1 MGPSFGR
8 PAASQP
14 FKELE
19 LIFLNFPKLII
30 GDLKPSF
37 PIIQG
42 GMGIGISMH
51 RLAGAVAAAG
61 GIGVI
66 SGANPGFKEPDFE
79 TNPLSANLV
88 GLAKEIQ
95 KARALAPKGII
106 GVNILSATS
115 QYADLVK
122 TAVAEKI
129 DLIISGAGLPKNLP
143 ELVAGSSTKIAPI
156 VSSRK
161 TVDTLLKLW
170 DKRYQRT
177 ADAIV
182 VEGPLAGGHLGFSKE
197 ELLEN
202 PPNLEDLVKEVVEA
216 VKPFEEKYGI
226 EIPVIAAGGIFT
238 PEDAEVYFNL
248 GAKGV
253 QMATR
258 FIGTVECDAADA
270 YKEAFVKA
278 TQEDVTLVVSPVGL
292 PGRAL
297 HSPLTRKLALGRVP
311 VKKCIRCLGH
321 CDPATTPYCITSA
334 LVSAV
339 NGNIEDG
346 LIFSGSNGYKVNGI
360 TTVSAIFDEFKLYF
374 DAR

>member
-1 MGPSFGR
+1 M
-8 PAASQP
+8 
-14 FKELE
+14 
-19 LIFLNFPKLII
+19 NFPKLQI
-30 GDLKPSF
+30 GDIRPEF

-42 GMGIGISMH
+42 GMGIGVSMH

-66 SGANPGFKEPDFE
+66 SGANPGYREPDFD
-79 TNPLSANLV
+79 TDSLAANLR

-95 KARALAPKGII
+95 MARKIAPKGIL
-106 GVNILSATS
+106 GVNILTATA

-122 TAVAEKI
+122 TCVAEKV

-182 VEGPLAGGHLGFSKE
+182 VEGPQAGGHLGFSKE
-197 ELLEN
+197 DLQGT
-202 PPNLEDLVKEVVEA
+202 PPELEDLVRDVLEA

-226 EIPVIAAGGIFT
+226 EIPVVAAGGIYT
-238 PEDAEVYFNL
+238 PEDAKKFFDL
-248 GAKGV
+248 GARGV

-258 FIGTVECDAADA
+258 FIATEECDAAPEF
-270 YKEAFVKA
+270 KNAFIAA

-292 PGRAL
+292 PGRAI
-297 HSPLTRKLALGRVP
+297 HSPLTRKLELGRVP

-334 LVSAV
+334 LISAV
-339 NGNIEDG
+339 SGDVENG
-346 LIFSGSNGYKVNGI
+346 LIFSGANGYRIEGI
-360 TTVSAIFDEFKLYF
+360 TTVSSIFDEFKAYF
-374 DAR
+374 Q

>member
-1 MGPSFGR
+1 M
-8 PAASQP
+8 
-14 FKELE
+14 
-19 LIFLNFPKLII
+19 NFPKLQIN
-30 GDLKPSF
+30 DLKPSF

-42 GMGIGISMH
+42 GMGIGVSMH
-51 RLAGAVAAAG
+51 KLAGAVAAAG

-66 SGANPGFKEPDFE
+66 SGANPGYKEPDFD
-79 TNPLSANLV
+79 TNSLAANLR

-95 KARALAPKGII
+95 KAREIAPKGIL
-106 GVNILSATS
+106 GVNILSATA

-122 TAVAEKI
+122 TAVTEKI

-182 VEGPLAGGHLGFSKE
+182 VEGPEAGGHLGFSKE

-202 PPNLEDLVKEVVEA
+202 PPQLLDLVKDVVEA

-226 EIPVIAAGGIFT
+226 KIPVIAAGGIYSAK
-238 PEDAEVYFNL
+238 DAQPYFEA
-248 GAKGV
+248 GASGV

-258 FIGTVECDAADA
+258 FIATEECDAAPEF
-270 YKEAFVKA
+270 KEAFINA
-278 TQEDVTLVVSPVGL
+278 TKEDVTLVVSPVGL
-292 PGRAL
+292 PGRAI
-297 HSPLTRKLALGRVP
+297 HSPLTRKLELGRVP

-339 NGNIEDG
+339 TGDVENG
-346 LIFSGSNGYKVNGI
+346 LIFSGSNGFKIDKI
-360 TTVSAIFDEFKLYF
+360 TTVAEIFDEFNQFYQ
-374 DAR
+374 

>member
-1 MGPSFGR
+1 M
-8 PAASQP
+8 
-14 FKELE
+14 
-19 LIFLNFPKLII
+19 NFPKLNI
-30 GDLKPSF
+30 GGLKPSF

-51 RLAGAVAAAG
+51 RLAGTVAAAG

-66 SGANPGFKEPDFE
+66 SGANPGFKEPDFM
-79 TNPLSANLV
+79 TNPFGANLV

-95 KARALAPKGII
+95 KAKALAPDGIL

-143 ELVAGSSTKIAPI
+143 ELVAGSNTRIAPI

-197 ELLEN
+197 ELTSN
-202 PPNLEDLVKEVVEA
+202 PPELVDLVKEVIEA

-226 EIPVIAAGGIFT
+226 EIPVIAAGGIYT
-238 PEDAEVYFNL
+238 PQDAEVYFNL

-258 FIGTVECDAADA
+258 FIGTEECDADDA
-270 YKEAFVKA
+270 YKEAFIKA
-278 TQEDVTLVVSPVGL
+278 TQEDVTIVSSPVGL
-292 PGRAL
+292 PGRAI
-297 HSPLTRKLALGRVP
+297 HSPLTRKLELGRVP
-311 VKKCIRCLGH
+311 VKRCIKCLGH

-339 NGNIEDG
+339 NGDTENG
-346 LIFSGSNGYKVNGI
+346 LIFSGSNGYKIEGI
-360 TTVSAIFDEFKLYF
+360 VKVADIFEEFRDYF
-374 DAR
+374 KK

>member
-1 MGPSFGR
+1 M
-8 PAASQP
+8 
-14 FKELE
+14 
-19 LIFLNFPKLII
+19 NFPKLII

-79 TNPLSANLV
+79 TNSLAANLV
-88 GLAKEIQ
+88 GLAKEIRM
-95 KARALAPKGII
+95 ARAIAPMGII
-106 GVNILSATS
+106 GVNILTATS

-122 TAVAEKI
+122 TCVTEKVDI
-129 DLIISGAGLPKNLP
+129 IISGAGLPKNLP
-143 ELVAGSSTKIAPI
+143 ELVAGSTTKIAPI

-170 DKRYQRT
+170 DKRYGRT

-197 ELLEN
+197 TLLEN
-202 PPNLEDLVKEVVEA
+202 PPELIDLVKEVIDA

-238 PEDAEVYFNL
+238 AEDASVYYEA

-258 FIGTVECDAADA
+258 FIATEECDAADA
-270 YKEAFVKA
+270 YKQAFINA
-278 TQEDVTLVVSPVGL
+278 SEEDVTLVVSPVGL
-292 PGRAL
+292 PGRAI
-297 HSPLTRKLALGRVP
+297 HNPLTRKLELGRVP
-311 VKKCIRCLGH
+311 VKKCINCLGH
-321 CDPATTPYCITSA
+321 CDPGTTPYCITMA

-339 NGNIEDG
+339 NGDVENG
-346 LIFSGSNGYKVNGI
+346 LIFSGSNGYKI
-360 TTVSAIFDEFKLYF
+360 KSISTVADIFDEFRRYYSVV
-374 DAR
+374 

>member
-1 MGPSFGR
+1 
-8 PAASQP
+8 
-14 FKELE
+14 
-19 LIFLNFPKLII
+19 LNFPTLSI
-30 GDLKPSF
+30 GHLKPKF

-66 SGANPGFKEPDFE
+66 SGANPGFKEPDFL
-79 TNPLSANLV
+79 TNPFSANLV
-88 GLAKEIQ
+88 GLAKEIRLA
-95 KARALAPKGII
+95 KAFAPEGFF
-106 GVNILSATS
+106 GVNILCATS

-143 ELVAGSSTKIAPI
+143 ELVSGSDTKIAPI

-197 ELLEN
+197 DLLNN
-202 PPNLEDLVKEVVEA
+202 PPNLIDLVKEVLDA

-226 EIPVIAAGGIFT
+226 EIPVIAAGGIYT
-238 PEDAEVYFNL
+238 PEDAAIYYEL

-258 FIGTVECDAADA
+258 FIGTVECDAADS
-270 YKEAFVKA
+270 YKQAFIDA
-278 TQEDVTLVVSPVGL
+278 NEGDVQLVVSPVGL
-292 PGRAL
+292 PGRAIR
-297 HSPLTRKLALGRVP
+297 SALTQKLELGRVP
-311 VKKCIRCLGH
+311 VTRCIGCLGH
-321 CDPATTPYCITSA
+321 CDPATTPYCITGA
-334 LVSAV
+334 LVEAV

-346 LIFSGSNGYKVNGI
+346 LIFSGANGYKIKEI
-360 TTVSAIFDEFKLYF
+360 TTVGAIFDEFKLYF
-374 DAR
+374 NVV

>member
-1 MGPSFGR
+1 M
-8 PAASQP
+8 
-14 FKELE
+14 
-19 LIFLNFPKLII
+19 KLPQLCIN
-30 GDLKPSF
+30 DLKPKL

-42 GMGIGISMH
+42 GMGIGVSMH

-66 SGANPGFKEPDFE
+66 SGANPGFKEEDFA
-79 TNPLSANLV
+79 TNPLAANLR

-95 KARALAPKGII
+95 KAKALAPKGII
-106 GVNILSATS
+106 GVNILSATA

-143 ELVAGSSTKIAPI
+143 ELVAGSQTRIAPI

-170 DKRYQRT
+170 DKRYGRT

-197 ELLEN
+197 DLLEN
-202 PPNLEDLVKEVVEA
+202 PPDLKDLIIEVVEA

-226 EIPVIAAGGIFT
+226 QIPVIAAGGIFT
-238 PEDAEVYFNL
+238 PEDAAVYFEL
-248 GAKGV
+248 GASGV

-258 FIGTVECDAADA
+258 FIATEECDADIA
-270 YKEAFVKA
+270 YKQAFLAA
-278 TQEDVTLVVSPVGL
+278 TPSDVTLVVSPVGL

-297 HSPLTRKLALGRVP
+297 HSPLTRKLEQGRVP

-339 NGNIEDG
+339 NGDVENG
-346 LIFSGSNGYKVNGI
+346 LIFSGQNGYKIEKI
-360 TTVSAIFDEFKLYF
+360 TTVESIMNEFAQYF
-374 DAR
+374 T

>member
-1 MGPSFGR
+1 M
-8 PAASQP
+8 
-14 FKELE
+14 
-19 LIFLNFPKLII
+19 NFPKLTI

-66 SGANPGFKEPDFE
+66 SGANPGFREPDFE
-79 TNPLSANLV
+79 TNYLSANLV
-88 GLAKEIQ
+88 GLAKEIR
-95 KARALAPKGII
+95 KARELAPKGIL
-106 GVNILSATS
+106 GVNILTATS

-170 DKRYQRT
+170 DKRYNRT

-197 ELLEN
+197 TLTDN
-202 PPNLEDLVKEVVEA
+202 PPQLIDLLKEVLEA
-216 VKPFEEKYGI
+216 VKPFEDKYGI
-226 EIPVIAAGGIFT
+226 EIPVIAAGGIYT
-238 PEDAEVYFNL
+238 PEDAAVYFEA

-258 FIGTVECDAADA
+258 FIGTHECDAAPE
-270 YKEAFVKA
+270 YKEAFIKA
-278 TQEDVTLVVSPVGL
+278 QQADVTLVASPVGL
-292 PGRAL
+292 PGRAI
-297 HSPLTRKLALGRVP
+297 HSPLTRQLEKGRVP
-311 VKKCIRCLGH
+311 VKRCINCLGH

-334 LVSAV
+334 LVNAV
-339 NGNIEDG
+339 NGNIDEG
-346 LIFSGSNGYKVNGI
+346 LIFSGSNGYKIDQLTSV
-360 TTVSAIFDEFKLYF
+360 ADIFDEFKTYF
-374 DAR
+374 NA